1 MMTHVGDNPARGVHM
16 NLSQAAKLLGADCS
30 GADVDFCGVST
41 DTRRIGPGQLFVALK
56 GPNFDGHDFV
66 NQAIKNGAVACL
78 LEKPVEGVNAII
90 VPDTRLALGELA
102 AQWRRQL
109 PVTVVG
115 ITGSNG
121 KTTVK
126 EMLAAILSRE
136 GEVLAT
142 RGNLNN
148 DIGMPLT
155 LLELD
160 ERHAYAVIEMGANH
174 HGEIA
179 YLTNIARPDVALIT
193 NAGMAHL
200 EGFGSVEGVAQAK
213 GEIYAGLGNNGI
225 AIVNHEDHYAD
236 YWKQLNAGRQ
246 VIRFGLGG
254 EPEVKAAIRIQQA
267 GQKLTI
273 TTPQGEATVN
283 LKLLGKH
290 NALNALAATAAAVAI
305 DVPLRAVKHGLESL
319 SPVRGRL
326 QLKAGIKGSRL
337 IDDTYNANP
346 TSLYA
351 ALDVLNEFP
360 GRHFLALGD
369 MGELGGKADS
379 LHEDAGLHARQSGVG
394 RLYTLGALARHAATT
409 FGESSYSFD
418 SHAEMIEQIQNDLAQ
433 DVTLLVKGSRR
444 MQMERIVDACSAENN
459 RGG

>member
-1 MMTHVGDNPARGVHM
+1 MR
-16 NLSQAAKLLGADCS
+16 LSQAASLLGADYS
-30 GADVDFCGVST
+30 GADVEFCGVST
-41 DTRRIGPGQLFVALK
+41 DTRQIEPGHLFVALK
-56 GPNFDGHDFV
+56 GPNFDGHNFV
-66 NQAIKNGAVACL
+66 NQAIEKGAAACL
-78 LEKPVEGVNAII
+78 LERPVEGVNAIL
-90 VPDTRLALGELA
+90 VQDSRLALGELA
-102 AQWRRQL
+102 AQWRQQL
-109 PVTVVG
+109 PVTVIG

-126 EMLAAILSRE
+126 EMLAEILSLE

-213 GEIYAGLGNNGI
+213 GEIYAGLGNDGI
-225 AIVNHEDHYAD
+225 AIINHDDQYAG
-236 YWKQLNAGRQ
+236 YWKQLNTGRK
-246 VIRFGLGG
+246 VVSFGLGAQPG
-254 EPEVKAAIRIQQA
+254 VTAAIHIKQT
-267 GQKLTI
+267 GQELTI
-273 TTPQGEATVN
+273 TTGQGEIAVN

-305 DVPLRAVKHGLESL
+305 DIPLHAIKQGLESL
-319 SPVRGRL
+319 SPVNGRL
-326 QLKAGIKGSRL
+326 QLKEGVKGSRL

-351 ALDVLNEFP
+351 ALDALTEFP

-369 MGELGGKADS
+369 MGELGGKADT
-379 LHEDAGLHARQSGVG
+379 LHEDAGLYARQSGIG
-394 RLYTLGALARHAATT
+394 RLYTLGALARHAAAA

-418 SHAEMIEQIQNDLAQ
+418 NHAEMIEQIQNDLEQ

-444 MQMERIVDACSAENN
+444 MQMERVVDACAAENN

>member
-1 MMTHVGDNPARGVHM
+1 MS
-16 NLSQAAKLLGADCS
+16 LSQAAKLLGADYY
-30 GADVDFCGVST
+30 GTDTDFCGVST
-41 DTRRIGPGQLFVALK
+41 DTRHLRAGQLFVALK

-66 NQAIKNGAVACL
+66 DQAVEQGAAACL
-78 LEKPVEGVNAII
+78 LERPVEGANAIV
-90 VPDTRLALGELA
+90 VPDTRIALGELA
-102 AQWRRQL
+102 AQWREQL

-126 EMLAAILSRE
+126 EMLAAILSGA

-160 ERHAYAVIEMGANH
+160 EKYTYAVIEMGANH

-200 EGFGSVEGVAQAK
+200 EGFGSVEGVAHAK
-213 GEIYAGLGNNGI
+213 GEIYSGLGDNGI
-225 AIVNHEDHYAD
+225 AIVNHEDKYAD

-246 VIRFGLGG
+246 VINFGFG
-254 EPEVKAAIRIQQA
+254 EEPQVNAAIRVQQA
-267 GQKLTI
+267 GQELTI
-273 TTPQGEATVN
+273 TTGQGEIVVN

-305 DVPLRAVKHGLESL
+305 DIPLRIIKQGLESL
-319 SPVRGRL
+319 TPVNGRL
-326 QLKAGIKGSRL
+326 QLKQGIKGSRV

-351 ALDVLNEFP
+351 ALDVLSEFP

-369 MGELGGKADS
+369 MGELGGKADA
-379 LHEDAGLHARQSGVG
+379 LHEDAGLYARQSGVG
-394 RLYTLGALARHAATT
+394 RLYTLGTLARHAASV
-409 FGESSYSFD
+409 FGEASYSFD
-418 SHAEMIEQIQNDLAQ
+418 NHAEMIEQIQNDLQQ

-444 MQMERIVDACSAENN
+444 MQMERIVDACGAENN